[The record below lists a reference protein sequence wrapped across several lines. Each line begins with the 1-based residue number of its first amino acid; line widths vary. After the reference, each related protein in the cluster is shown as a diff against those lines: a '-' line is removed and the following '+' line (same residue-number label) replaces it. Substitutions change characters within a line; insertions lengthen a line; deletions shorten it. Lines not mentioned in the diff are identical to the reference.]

1 MRNPYLLGANDIA
14 SGYTNIIDVE
24 KKHQYKCIS
33 CQSDLLLRKGE
44 KRFQS
49 LIHINKN
56 GCQYFKNPTYKQ
68 LIEDAYLHLSK
79 LIELDKVNILRRCK
93 ICKMPFKMEFNID
106 NVKLYFKKNGHD
118 NNDNNDDNNDNDNNL
133 KQYYYV
139 DIEQL
144 IKNIRMDF
152 TTKKVELYCSYFTTC
167 QECKIKYN
175 L

>member
-1 MRNPYLLGANDIA
+1 MRSLYLLGAIDIA
-14 SGYTNIIDVE
+14 SGYTNIINVE
-24 KKHQYKCIS
+24 KNHQYKCIA

-56 GCQYFKNPTYKQ
+56 ECTYFKKPTHEQ

-93 ICKMPFKMEFNID
+93 ICKMPFKMEYNID

-118 NNDNNDDNNDNDNNL
+118 NNNNNM

-152 TTKKVELYCSYFTTC
+152 ATKKVELYCSYFTTC

>member
-1 MRNPYLLGANDIA
+1 MRNLYLLGANDIA

-24 KKHQYKCIS
+24 KNHQYKCIA

-56 GCQYFKNPTYKQ
+56 GCTYFKNPTQEQ

-79 LIELDKVNILRRCK
+79 LIEHNKVNILRKCE
-93 ICKMPFKMEFNID
+93 ICKMHFKMEFNID
-106 NVKLYFKKNGHD
+106 NIKLYFKQNGHD
-118 NNDNNDDNNDNDNNL
+118 NNDNNNDNL
-133 KQYYYV
+133 KQYYYI

-144 IKNIRMDF
+144 NKYIRTDF
-152 TTKKVELYCSYFTTC
+152 TTKKVELYCRYFTTC

-175 L
+175 